1 MALSDLEL
9 LQLVERAE
17 QGKRGPQGEPGI
29 GIAEINQIEPGSFV
43 ITLTNG
49 KTQRIDLVPGRDG
62 APGTSITGER
72 GPEGA
77 PGRRGEK
84 GEVGAPGAP
93 GRDGLDGLS
102 IDTAIVREGD
112 LLLGLTDGSIISA
125 GRVMGLTGP
134 SGERGPE

>member
-17 QGKRGPQGEPGI
+17 KGKRGPQGEPGI

-62 APGTSITGER
+62 SPGASITGER

-77 PGRRGEK
+77 PGRRGEA
-84 GEVGAPGAP
+84 GAVGTGAP
-93 GRDGLDGLS
+93 GRDGSDGLS
-102 IDTAIVREGD
+102 IDTAIVRERFVR
-112 LLLGLTDGSIISA
+112 GLTDGSIVCPV
-125 GRVMGLTGP
+125 G
-134 SGERGPE
+134 